1 MNSGSV
7 EDNKG
12 KEDNKRKKDSKDKS
26 IFRFFSNYFWTAITI
41 LLLTLL
47 VQSYFKTENFFF
59 ISVLLFF
66 STFSIAIIVATSFS
80 YTLGTKEFIDF
91 IQQKLEDIVI
101 SRKFLANI
109 DISKKEEALYSIL
122 QPSETQEK
130 GLYLNLQK
138 YYEHFISEV
147 INVSKKNIR
156 TIYRLD
162 VIVSY
167 DEKNILYSLG
177 QASYRLYPSEQGYL
191 PIPVGVVDSEESG
204 CKKIIINPPNEKP
217 ELIDISKIKFEEH
230 MDGAKI
236 TSVDLKKYD
245 KKYPYLDIE
254 IEFIEYGH
262 DHWLAFQF
270 LIMQPT
276 DGFNFKLRCE
286 KDITIKDTMYFDMS
300 NDYNILEHTDNTIS
314 LSNYRWMQ
322 ERSGLMIVVS
332 RPEKFS

>member
-1 MNSGSV
+1 MGINSL
-7 EDNKG
+7 ENNK
-12 KEDNKRKKDSKDKS
+12 KKS
-26 IFRFFSNYFWTAITI
+26 IFRFFSNYFWTATII

-47 VQSYFKTENFFF
+47 AQSYFKPDDFFF
-59 ISVLLFF
+59 LSVLLFF
-66 STFSIAIIVATSFS
+66 STFSIAIIVATFFS

-101 SRKFLANI
+101 SRKFLSNI
-109 DISKKEEALYSIL
+109 ELSKKEEALYSIL
-122 QPSETQEK
+122 QPSEAQEK
-130 GLYLNLQK
+130 GLYSNLQK

-167 DEKNILYSLG
+167 DEDNILYSLG
-177 QASYRLYPSEQGYL
+177 HASYRLYPSEQGYL
-191 PIPVGVVDSEESG
+191 PIPVGVVDSEKSG
-204 CKKIIINPPNEKP
+204 CKKIVINPPNEKP

-230 MDGAKI
+230 TDGAKMAA
-236 TSVDLKKYD
+236 VDLKKYD
-245 KKYPYLDIE
+245 ERYPYLDIE
-254 IEFIEYGH
+254 IEFVEYGH

-270 LIMQPT
+270 LVMQPT

-286 KDITIKDTMYFDMS
+286 KDITIKETMYFDMS
-300 NDYNILEHTDNTIS
+300 NDYNILEQTENIIS

-322 ERSGLMIVVS
+322 ERSGLMIVAS
-332 RPEKFS
+332 RPEKLI